1 MDIDFAM
8 RHWLRWRDRI
18 EELEIKRACG
28 VKPYGL
34 EYRLMVEAK
43 MIMLDPKKPYLHEQL
58 VHDVDLVWRRI
69 HSMYPAHM
77 KAIELF
83 YLRKKSFRAVRLEM
97 NWSQH
102 MARKMVDQ
110 GQDMMIGGLAAIAG
124 FQDDD

>member
-18 EELEIKRACG
+18 EELEIRRACG

-43 MIMLDPKKPYLHEQL
+43 TIILDPRKPYLHEQL
-58 VHDVDLVWRRI
+58 VQDVDLVWRRI
-69 HSMYPAHM
+69 HSMYPTHM
-77 KAIELF
+77 RAIETF

-97 NWSQH
+97 QWSQH
-102 MARKMVDQ
+102 MARKMVIQ
-110 GQDMMIGGLAAIAG
+110 GQDMMIGGLAAVAG
-124 FQDDD
+124 FQDGD